1 LHIGCNGASLSAADQ
16 IPQQGE
22 LFDLKELQEK
32 EVGRGGR
39 SHGGAQGQKDV
50 KIGEAAEGKLYRL
63 GPKAEFPV

>member
-1 LHIGCNGASLSAADQ
+1 LPFSGICRRLSAPDQ
-16 IPQQGE
+16 VTQHGE
-22 LFDLKELQEK
+22 LFDLQELQEE

-39 SHGGAQGQKDV
+39 SHCDAQGQKDV